1 MRILFYI
8 FCIINFTFSFDFSNL
23 DNIKADFK
31 QIVKSDNQIIEY
43 KGSFSATRQ
52 NQYFQYD
59 KPIKKQ
65 VLINNGQ
72 TIVYEPNLNQ
82 AILFSNNNED
92 GIVNVLKNAKQDG
105 NKIIS
110 NINDNIFFI
119 FLDSNDMPSKIE
131 YTDKFDNNNE
141 IILNNVKINTDIDE
155 DIFVFKIP
163 EGTDIIHS
171 KSSTFKR

>member
-1 MRILFYI
+1 M
-8 FCIINFTFSFDFSNL
+8 
-23 DNIKADFK
+23 
-31 QIVKSDNQIIEY
+31 
-43 KGSFSATRQ
+43 
-52 NQYFQYD
+52 
-59 KPIKKQ
+59 
-65 VLINNGQ
+65 
-72 TIVYEPNLNQ
+72 
-82 AILFSNNNED
+82 FSNNNED